1 MNQIIIERENLEHNI
16 HMVKEKIKNLE
27 HKPCIIAVIKGNGY
41 GMDSLLLA
49 RKLLDFNIDFFAV
62 SEIAE
67 AKRLR
72 ENGFTN
78 RILLLEST
86 CIEREVEEI
95 ISLDLIATVGS
106 LEALMLLNKKA
117 EVAGKVVQAHLKI
130 DTGFS
135 RFGFLINNHVAL
147 QISEA
152 LASLRNIEI
161 TGTYSHFAES
171 YANDKTKTEKQFEKF
186 LEDVKLLNA
195 HNVNTGMLHICNS
208 SAFFKYPNMYLDA
221 VRIGSAFTGRLQIS
235 EVTGLK
241 RVGYLESEICEIRDL
256 PKGSEVG
263 YSGTYVLKEDA
274 KVAIVEAGYEAGV
287 GVSGPRDSVRLIDKA
302 RMLKSALSNF
312 GKDGRMFVEINGKRC
327 LVLGRVGMKNMMV
340 DVSAIK
346 AETGDKVKIPINL
359 IFANS
364 NIERQEL

>member
-1 MNQIIIERENLEHNI
+1 
-16 HMVKEKIKNLE
+16 
-27 HKPCIIAVIKGNGY
+27 
-41 GMDSLLLA
+41 
-49 RKLLDFNIDFFAV
+49 
-62 SEIAE
+62 
-67 AKRLR
+67 
-72 ENGFTN
+72 
-78 RILLLEST
+78 
-86 CIEREVEEI
+86 
-95 ISLDLIATVGS
+95 
-106 LEALMLLNKKA
+106 MLLNKKA